1 MKVAKSLD
9 MIFKNEEGKTVR
21 VSIPDPQEPV
31 NPAQV
36 VAAMDVMIEKNI
48 FELALTEKVS
58 ARLTEST
65 QSEIDLF

>member
-1 MKVAKSLD
+1 MAKSLD

-36 VAAMDVMIEKNI
+36 VAAMDLMIDKDI
-48 FELALTEKVS
+48 FEQALTEKVS
-58 ARLTEST
+58 ARLSEST
-65 QSEIDLF
+65 QSEIDLS